1 MTFKTAI
8 FALGVATGVT
18 LGPLMM
24 IYYQNSITAEYHNDV
39 ISVEMGRFP
48 KVKLFNHNGKY
59 YQAEII
65 KQREVDSA
73 RRQADSNLV
82 ERLQKSVRQ

>member
-8 FALGVATGVT
+8 FALGFATSVT

-24 IYYQNSITAEYHNDV
+24 IYHQNSITAEYHNDV
-39 ISVEMGRFP
+39 ISVKMGRFP
-48 KVKLFNHNGKY
+48 QVNLFSHNGEY

-65 KQREVDSA
+65 KQKEIDST
-73 RRQADSNLV
+73 RRKADSNLV
-82 ERLQKSVRQ
+82 ERFQKYVQ